1 MYFLKEFHTFKPSK
15 PAMKYFTFFFF
26 LFFSFSAAAQEN
38 PVVQKVSGTIIN
50 DNSLLP
56 IPNVNVINVNKVK
69 GVVTNASGY
78 FEMEVSVSDTLHIS
92 ILGYQSLRVR
102 VTNDWLKNGTAK
114 IQLTEKAI
122 ALEEVIVKKYDL
134 TGYLEVDSKLIPE
147 KENYRYSISGLPQA
161 YEAGESSPNAFTR
174 VLGSIFNPADMLYNF
189 FGNKPKELR
198 KLKQMKKDDTVRNL
212 LESKFDREMISVLL
226 GVDKKEIAEILQRC
240 NYSESFIQTA
250 NDLQILDAIS
260 ACYEE
265 YKVLSKKHEKYIKD

>member
-1 MYFLKEFHTFKPSK
+1 MRYLTLFLL
-15 PAMKYFTFFFF
+15 FF
-26 LFFSFSAAAQEN
+26 LSFTAVAQEE
-38 PVVQKVSGTIIN
+38 PVIQKVSGTIIN
-50 DNSLLP
+50 DNTLLP
-56 IPNVNVINVNKVK
+56 ITNANIINVNKVK
-69 GVVTNASGY
+69 GVVTNGSGY
-78 FEMEVSVSDTLHIS
+78 FELEVSVSDTLHIS

-114 IQLTEKAI
+114 ILMTEKAI
-122 ALEEVIVKKYDL
+122 ALEEVVVKKYDL

-147 KENYRYSISGLPQA
+147 KENYRYSISGLPTA
-161 YEAGESSPNAFTR
+161 YEAGDSSPNAFTR

-189 FGNKPKELR
+189 FGKKPKELK
-198 KLKQMKKDDTVRNL
+198 KLKSMKKDDTVRTL

-260 ACYEE
+260 ECYEQ
-265 YKVLSKKHEKYIKD
+265 YKVLTKKHEKYIKE

>member
-1 MYFLKEFHTFKPSK
+1 
-15 PAMKYFTFFFF
+15 MKYFTVFF
-26 LFFSFSAAAQEN
+26 LLLFSFTALAQEK

-69 GVVTNASGY
+69 GVVTNPSGY

>member
-1 MYFLKEFHTFKPSK
+1 MR
-15 PAMKYFTFFFF
+15 YFTLFLLFF
-26 LFFSFSAAAQEN
+26 LSFNAFAQEE
-38 PVVQKVSGTIIN
+38 PVGQKVSGTIIN
-50 DNSLLP
+50 DNTLLP
-56 IPNVNVINVNKVK
+56 ITNANIINVNKVK
-69 GVVTNASGY
+69 GVVTNASGF
-78 FEMEVSVSDTLHIS
+78 FELEVSVSDTLHIS

-114 IQLTEKAI
+114 ILLTEKAI
-122 ALEEVIVKKYDL
+122 ALEEVVVKKYDL

-147 KENYRYSISGLPQA
+147 KENYRYSISGLPTA

-189 FGNKPKELR
+189 FGKKPKELK
-198 KLKQMKKDDTVRNL
+198 KLKSMKKDDTVRTL

-260 ACYEE
+260 ECYEQ
-265 YKVLSKKHEKYIKD
+265 YKVLTKKHEKYIKE